1 MCAVDRSTLAL
12 YGLTGVLFALSWMKD
27 RTKTR
32 LALKKAWKTL
42 SGMVFLMGS
51 IMLFAALGVVLVPQ
65 EVLVRVLGRESG
77 FFGAFLASL
86 VGAVTLIPAF
96 VAFPTAK
103 ILLDAGAGV
112 LQIGVFVSTL
122 MMVGVVT
129 LPLESRIFGRKA
141 AVARNALAYLWSF
154 VAGYVVF
161 WAVR

>member
-1 MCAVDRSTLAL
+1 MWAVDRSTLVL
-12 YGLTGVLFALSWMKD
+12 YGLAGVLFALSWRKD
-27 RTKTR
+27 RAKTQ

-65 EVLVRVLGRESG
+65 EVLVRVLGGESG

-86 VGAVTLIPAF
+86 VGSVTLIPGF

-129 LPLESRIFGRKA
+129 LPLESRIFGIKA
-141 AVARNALAYLWSF
+141 AVGRNALAYLWSF
-154 VAGYVVF
+154 VAGYVIF
-161 WAVR
+161 WVAR